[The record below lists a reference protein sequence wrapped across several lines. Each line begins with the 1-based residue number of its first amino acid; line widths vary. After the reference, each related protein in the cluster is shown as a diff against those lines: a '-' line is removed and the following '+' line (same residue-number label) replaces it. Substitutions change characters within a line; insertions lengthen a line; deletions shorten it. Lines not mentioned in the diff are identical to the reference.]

1 MSVVESRKL
10 NLQTTWNTEMPYEM
24 MLGLKRHVPEVV
36 EMVSDPAIRTYKK
49 LNRHARSLKSSL
61 EKATKQGKE
70 MFKNVVENLAE
81 VSPSDVMPAAVIDK
95 TILILREY
103 QKKVELVLDAVVRF
117 LKQTKFQI
125 PGYERRLSGLE
136 IYQKLSAFVA
146 DVSEEAVE
154 KIPKFLTSKFVAVFD
169 QFQTIQFS
177 LPGSDRVLS
186 GKEILDNVLEFV
198 KKIQEYV
205 IGTVRKLG
213 DTQLEDLIRK
223 TKTCTQFIIEQSE
236 NFLQKLK
243 HENIYNLLAE
253 VYSDLE
259 DLPVLADASEKLKAL
274 HRIILKYLSYV
285 MDKLYHITLTHESSE
300 QLRADVQSWIDSMVK
315 DINTFHNNVIRSLK
329 DKSRSIESY
338 VKVGDRKIEVDFPL
352 PNVARFN

>member
-1 MSVVESRKL
+1 
-10 NLQTTWNTEMPYEM
+10 MPYEM
-24 MLGLKRHVPEVV
+24 MLGLKKHVPEVV
-36 EMVSDPAIRTYKK
+36 EMVSDPALRTYKK
-49 LNRHARSLKSSL
+49 LNRHARSLKNSL

-70 MFKNVVENLAE
+70 MFKKAVENLAA
-81 VSPSDVMPAAVIDK
+81 VSPDVMPAVIDK

-125 PGYERRLSGLE
+125 PGYEQRLSGLE

-154 KIPKFLTSKFVAVFD
+154 KIPLYLTSMFAPVFE

-177 LPGSDRVLS
+177 FPGSDRILS

-198 KKIQEYV
+198 KKMQEYV

-213 DTQLEDLIRK
+213 DTQLEDKIRK
-223 TKTCTQFIIEQSE
+223 IQTFMQFIIEQSE

-243 HENIYNLLAE
+243 HENIDGIYNLLAE

-259 DLPVLADASEKLKAL
+259 DSPVLADASEKLKAF
-274 HRIILKYLSYV
+274 HRIILEYLSYV
-285 MDKLYHITLTHESSE
+285 MDKLSQITLPRESSE
-300 QLRADVQSWIDSMVK
+300 QLRADIQSWIDSMVK
-315 DINTFHNNVIRSLK
+315 GINTFHNNVIRCLK
-329 DKSRSIESY
+329 EKSKSIESF
-338 VKVGDRKIEVDFPL
+338 VKVGDRQIEVDIPL